1 MYGDIINSLNLNL
14 LKRYYM
20 KKYCLEILT
29 LIMFVMV
36 SCCAI
41 FYNQL
46 GLIQR
51 IMIGYML
58 LFTLHEWEETRF
70 PGGFAKLMSKFFGL
84 EVTQDKE
91 NASHIP
97 VAVLLIMITFVPF
110 FTQSP
115 LLALVP
121 VYLGLF
127 ETFIHIVGI
136 KIHKMK
142 KPYTPGL
149 ISALLLCVASITTLI
164 IFSKNQL
171 VQGTGYT
178 WGVLLMFL
186 CFALMQRTV
195 IAIFGL
201 GYKDLIANIKMKIK
215 GSK

>member
-1 MYGDIINSLNLNL
+1 
-14 LKRYYM
+14 M
-20 KKYCLEILT
+20 KKYYLEILT
-29 LIMFVMV
+29 FIMIGMV
-36 SCCAI
+36 SCCAV

-51 IMIGYML
+51 IMMGYMF
-58 LFTLHEWEETRF
+58 LFTLHEWEEIRF
-70 PGGFAKLMSKFFGL
+70 PGGFAKLMSKFFGM

-91 NASHIP
+91 NLSHIP
-97 VAVLLIMITFVPF
+97 VVVLLIVITFIPF

-115 LLALVP
+115 FLALVP

-127 ETFIHIVGI
+127 EVFIHIVGI

-149 ISALLLCVASITTLI
+149 VSAILLCVASVSVLI

-171 VQGTGYT
+171 VQSTGYA

-186 CFALMQRTV
+186 CFSLMQRTV

-201 GYKDLIANIKMKIK
+201 GYKDLIANIKKKIK
-215 GSK
+215 GRQ

>member
-1 MYGDIINSLNLNL
+1 
-14 LKRYYM
+14 M
-20 KKYCLEILT
+20 KKYNLEMLT
-29 LIMFVMV
+29 LIMFGMV
-36 SCCAI
+36 SCCAV

-46 GLIQR
+46 SLIQR
-51 IMIGYML
+51 IMIGYMF

-97 VAVLLIMITFVPF
+97 VVVLLIVITFIPF

-115 LLALVP
+115 FLALVP

-149 ISALLLCVASITTLI
+149 ASALLLCAASVSALT
-164 IFSKNQL
+164 IFFKNQL
-171 VQGTGYT
+171 VQSTGYA

-201 GYKDLIANIKMKIK
+201 GYKDLIANIKKKIK
-215 GSK
+215 GN

>member
-1 MYGDIINSLNLNL
+1 
-14 LKRYYM
+14 M
-20 KKYCLEILT
+20 KKYNLEILT
-29 LIMFVMV
+29 LIMLGTV

-51 IMIGYML
+51 MMIGYMF
-58 LFTLHEWEETRF
+58 LFTLHEWEEIRF

-91 NASHIP
+91 NAAHIP
-97 VAVLLIMITFVPF
+97 VVVLLIVITFVPF

-115 LLALVP
+115 LLALIP

-149 ISALLLCVASITTLI
+149 VSALLLCVASVSAIV

-171 VQGTGYT
+171 IQGSGYA
-178 WGVLLMFL
+178 WGILLMFA

-201 GYKDLIANIKMKIK
+201 GYKDLITNIKKKIK
-215 GSK
+215 GN

>member
-1 MYGDIINSLNLNL
+1 
-14 LKRYYM
+14 M
-20 KKYCLEILT
+20 KKYYLEMLT
-29 LIMFVMV
+29 LIMFGMV
-36 SCCAI
+36 SCCAV

-46 GLIQR
+46 SLIQR
-51 IMIGYML
+51 IMIGYMF

-97 VAVLLIMITFVPF
+97 VVVLLIMITFIPF

-149 ISALLLCVASITTLI
+149 ASALLLCVASVSVLI
-164 IFSKNQL
+164 IFYKNQL
-171 VQGTGYT
+171 VQGTGYA

-186 CFALMQRTV
+186 CFALMQRTI

-201 GYKDLIANIKMKIK
+201 RYKNLIANTKKKIK
-215 GSK
+215 EINNS

>member
-1 MYGDIINSLNLNL
+1 
-14 LKRYYM
+14 M
-20 KKYCLEILT
+20 KKYNLEILT
-29 LIMFVMV
+29 LIMFGMV

-51 IMIGYML
+51 MMIGYMF
-58 LFTLHEWEETRF
+58 LFTLHEWEEIRF

-84 EVTQDKE
+84 KVTQDKE
-91 NASHIP
+91 NTAHIP
-97 VAVLLIMITFVPF
+97 VVVLLIVITFVPF

-115 LLALVP
+115 LLTLVP

-149 ISALLLCVASITTLI
+149 VSALLLCVLSINSI
-164 IFSKNQL
+164 VIFSKNQL
-171 VQGTGYT
+171 IQGSGYA
-178 WGVLLMFL
+178 WGILLMFV

-201 GYKDLIANIKMKIK
+201 GYKDLIANIKKKIK
-215 GSK
+215 GN

>member
-1 MYGDIINSLNLNL
+1 MA
-14 LKRYYM
+14 K
-20 KKYCLEILT
+20 KKYYLELLT
-29 LIMFVMV
+29 FIMFAMV
-36 SCCAI
+36 SCCAV

-51 IMIGYML
+51 IMIGYMF

-91 NASHIP
+91 HTSHIP
-97 VAVLLIMITFVPF
+97 VVVLLIVITFVPF

-121 VYLGLF
+121 IYLGLF
-127 ETFIHIVGI
+127 EAFIHIVGI
-136 KIHKMK
+136 KIHKLK
-142 KPYTPGL
+142 KPYTPGML
-149 ISALLLCVASITTLI
+149 SAILLCVASVSALIT
-164 IFSKNQL
+164 FAENQL
-171 VQGTGYT
+171 VQDTGYA

-195 IAIFGL
+195 IAILGL
-201 GYKDLIANIKMKIK
+201 GYKDLIANAKKRIK
-215 GSK
+215 GDK

>member
-1 MYGDIINSLNLNL
+1 
-14 LKRYYM
+14 M
-20 KKYCLEILT
+20 KKYNLEMLT
-29 LIMFVMV
+29 LIMFGMV
-36 SCCAI
+36 SCCAV

-51 IMIGYML
+51 IMIGYMF

-84 EVTQDKE
+84 EITQDKE

-97 VAVLLIMITFVPF
+97 VVVLLIVITFIPF
-110 FTQSP
+110 FTQLP

-127 ETFIHIVGI
+127 EAFIHIVGI

-149 ISALLLCVASITTLI
+149 ASALLLCAASVSVLI
-164 IFSKNQL
+164 IFSKNQI
-171 VQGTGYT
+171 VQGIEYAL
-178 WGVLLMFL
+178 GVLIMFL

-201 GYKDLIANIKMKIK
+201 GYKDLVANIKKKTK
-215 GSK
+215 GNK

>member
-1 MYGDIINSLNLNL
+1 M
-14 LKRYYM
+14 
-20 KKYCLEILT
+20 LT
-29 LIMFVMV
+29 LIMFGMV
-36 SCCAI
+36 SCCVI

-51 IMIGYML
+51 IMIGYMF

-70 PGGFAKLMSKFFGL
+70 PGGFAKLMSRFFGL

-97 VAVLLIMITFVPF
+97 VVVLLIVITFVPF

-121 VYLGLF
+121 IYLGLF

-149 ISALLLCVASITTLI
+149 ASALLLCVASVSVLT
-164 IFSKNQL
+164 IFYKNQL
-171 VQGTGYT
+171 VQGIGYA
-178 WGVLLMFL
+178 WGILLMFL
-186 CFALMQRTV
+186 CFALMQNTV

-201 GYKDLIANIKMKIK
+201 GYKDLIANVKKKIK
-215 GSK
+215 GNK

>member
-1 MYGDIINSLNLNL
+1 
-14 LKRYYM
+14 M
-20 KKYCLEILT
+20 KKYYLEILT
-29 LIMFVMV
+29 FIMFGMV
-36 SCCAI
+36 SCCAA

-46 GLIQR
+46 SLIQR
-51 IMIGYML
+51 IMIGYMF

-97 VAVLLIMITFVPF
+97 VVILLIVITFVPF

-136 KIHKMK
+136 KIHKME

-149 ISALLLCVASITTLI
+149 VSALLLCVASVSVLT
-164 IFSKNQL
+164 IFFKNEL
-171 VQGTGYT
+171 VKGTGYAL
-178 WGVLLMFL
+178 GILFMFL

-201 GYKDLIANIKMKIK
+201 GYKDLIADIKKKIK
-215 GSK
+215 GNK

>member
-1 MYGDIINSLNLNL
+1 
-14 LKRYYM
+14 M
-20 KKYCLEILT
+20 KKYNLEILT
-29 LIMFVMV
+29 FIMFGMV
-36 SCCAI
+36 SCCAV

-51 IMIGYML
+51 IMIGYMF
-58 LFTLHEWEETRF
+58 LFTLHEWEETRL

-97 VAVLLIMITFVPF
+97 VVALLIIITFVPF
-110 FTQSP
+110 FTQLP

-127 ETFIHIVGI
+127 EAFIHIVGI

-149 ISALLLCVASITTLI
+149 ISSLLLCVASVSVLI
-164 IFSKNQL
+164 IFYKNQL
-171 VQGTGYT
+171 IKGAGYA
-178 WGVLLMFL
+178 WGVLIMFF

-201 GYKDLIANIKMKIK
+201 GYKDLIANIKKKIK
-215 GSK
+215 GNK

>member
-1 MYGDIINSLNLNL
+1 
-14 LKRYYM
+14 M
-20 KKYCLEILT
+20 KKYYLEILT
-29 LIMFVMV
+29 IIMFGTM
-36 SCCAI
+36 SCCAV
-41 FYNQL
+41 FYHQL
-46 GLIQR
+46 SLIQR
-51 IMIGYML
+51 IIIGYMF

-84 EVTQDKE
+84 EVTQEKE

-97 VAVLLIMITFVPF
+97 VVVLLVVITFVPF

-127 ETFIHIVGI
+127 EAFIHVVGI

-149 ISALLLCVASITTLI
+149 VSALFLCVESVSVLI

-171 VQGTGYT
+171 VQGTGYA
-178 WGVLLMFL
+178 WGVLIMFL

-201 GYKDLIANIKMKIK
+201 GYKDLIANIKKKMKGNK
-215 GSK
+215 

>member
-1 MYGDIINSLNLNL
+1 
-14 LKRYYM
+14 M
-20 KKYCLEILT
+20 KKYYLEILT
-29 LIMFVMV
+29 FIMFGMV
-36 SCCAI
+36 SCCAT

-46 GLIQR
+46 SLIQR
-51 IMIGYML
+51 IMIGYMF

-97 VAVLLIMITFVPF
+97 VVILLIVITFVPF

-136 KIHKMK
+136 KIHKME

-149 ISALLLCVASITTLI
+149 VSALLLCVASVSVLT
-164 IFSKNQL
+164 IFLKNEL
-171 VQGTGYT
+171 VKGTGYAL
-178 WGVLLMFL
+178 GILFMFL

-195 IAIFGL
+195 IAILGL
-201 GYKDLIANIKMKIK
+201 GYKDLIADIKKKIK
-215 GSK
+215 GNK

>member
-1 MYGDIINSLNLNL
+1 
-14 LKRYYM
+14 M
-20 KKYCLEILT
+20 KNYNLEILT
-29 LIMFVMV
+29 LIMFGMV
-36 SCCAI
+36 SCCAV

-51 IMIGYML
+51 MMIGYMF
-58 LFTLHEWEETRF
+58 LFTLHEWEEIRF
-70 PGGFAKLMSKFFGL
+70 PGGFSKLMSKFFGL
-84 EVTQDKE
+84 KVTQDKE
-91 NASHIP
+91 NAAHIP
-97 VAVLLIMITFVPF
+97 VVVLLIVITFVPF

-115 LLALVP
+115 LLTLVP

-149 ISALLLCVASITTLI
+149 VSALLLCVLSVSSIV

-171 VQGTGYT
+171 IQSSGYA
-178 WGVLLMFL
+178 WGILLMFV

-201 GYKDLIANIKMKIK
+201 GYKDLIANIKNKIK
-215 GSK
+215 GN

>member
-1 MYGDIINSLNLNL
+1 
-14 LKRYYM
+14 M
-20 KKYCLEILT
+20 KKYNLEILT
-29 LIMFVMV
+29 LIMFGMV
-36 SCCAI
+36 SCCVI
-41 FYNQL
+41 FYHQL

-51 IMIGYML
+51 LMIGYMF

-70 PGGFAKLMSKFFGL
+70 PGGFAKLMSNFFGL

-97 VAVLLIMITFVPF
+97 VAVLLIVITFVPF

-115 LLALVP
+115 LFALVP

-127 ETFIHIVGI
+127 EAFIHIVGI

-149 ISALLLCVASITTLI
+149 VSALLLCVASVSVLI

-171 VQGTGYT
+171 LQGSSYAL
-178 WGVLLMFL
+178 GVLLMFL

-201 GYKDLIANIKMKIK
+201 GYKDLIANIKKKIK
-215 GSK
+215 VNR